1 VAKGSP
7 PIALELVRWSQ
18 RRIRPQGYRQ
28 AVHCLAQ
35 GRLAADARRYGKKVL
50 VACGAE
56 DVITPEAGC
65 KAIARAFPRGEY
77 RTLAGVGHAPH
88 VEAPALVNGM
98 IAALVPR

>member
-1 VAKGSP
+1 
-7 PIALELVRWSQ
+7 
-18 RRIRPQGYRQ
+18 
-28 AVHCLAQ
+28 
-35 GRLAADARRYGKKVL
+35 VL

-77 RTLAGVGHAPH
+77 RTLPGIGHAPH
-88 VEAPALVNGM
+88 VEAPELVNEM